1 MNVQKTSLT
10 IAKDPKLKPEYIVLK
25 EREIYCYI
33 KNERFHKADGLA
45 TIITKPRTQF
55 TGQAGQVN
63 NFQNVAILIH
73 GHLSHKNAIYQ
84 PLLAEM
90 LSDLGYL
97 VIRFDFR
104 NQGDS
109 EDNSDAIAGR
119 TIFQDLED
127 LETVIKCV
135 TNQYSQ
141 DFTDIFGESRLSLEM
156 IIAHSR
162 GVLPML
168 SYFSS
173 LRNNITVP
181 TLINCCGRFSSDGL
195 LRRYTKMYPNWE
207 KEKGFWTK
215 TFRYGKYTDYW
226 VSCDEIISAGCF
238 SNKQF
243 KNIPSITNVV
253 NIYGTC
259 DDIIPLKD
267 AESYYELFKPNS
279 FIYLISGSD
288 HNFYGLIDDENKFG
302 LPSKRGKVNYSYYLA
317 ALLYLAVK
325 HNSFADIREAEI
337 KDVLSDITKLEP

>member
-1 MNVQKTSLT
+1 METSLS
-10 IAKDPKLKPEYIVLK
+10 IAYDPNLKPGYIILK
-25 EREIYCYI
+25 EREIFCFI
-33 KNERFHKADGLA
+33 KNERFHKSDGLA
-45 TIITKPRTQF
+45 TIITKPRTQS
-55 TGQAGQVN
+55 THQSGQAN
-63 NFQNVAILIH
+63 NSQNVAILIH

-90 LSDLGYL
+90 LSNLGYL

-109 EDNSDAIAGR
+109 EDNRDKSVGR

-135 TNQYSQ
+135 TNK
-141 DFTDIFGESRLSLEM
+141 DTKKFTDIFGENKLSLEM

-162 GVLPML
+162 GVLPMF

-173 LRNNITVP
+173 LGKKIAVP

-215 TFRYGKYTDYW
+215 TFRYGKYTKHW
-226 VSCDEIISAGCF
+226 VPYDEIISAGCF

-243 KNIPSITNVV
+243 KNISTITNVV
-253 NIYGTC
+253 HIYGTR
-259 DDIIPLKD
+259 DDVIPLKD
-267 AESYYELFKPNS
+267 AEDYHELFKPNS
-279 FIYLISGSD
+279 FIYLISGAD
-288 HNFYGLIDDENKFG
+288 HNFYGLTDDDNEFK
-302 LPSKRGKVNYSYYLA
+302 LPSKRGKVNYSYYLV
-317 ALLYLAVK
+317 ALLSLASK
-325 HNSFADIREAEI
+325 NNSFKDIEEAET
-337 KDVLSDITKLEP
+337 KAALSDITKLLS